1 MTTQTTSSSSNNAM
15 FVAMFGGALVGA
27 IVMALTTPRTGREV
41 RNTLRGAAL
50 RLRGKPEESDELDT
64 GTMEAMFI

>member
-1 MTTQTTSSSSNNAM
+1 MTTQTTSSSNNT
-15 FVAMFGGALVGA
+15 VLLAMFGGALMGA
-27 IVMALTTPRTGREV
+27 IVMALATPKTGREV

-50 RLRGKPEESDELDT
+50 RLRGKTEETDELDT